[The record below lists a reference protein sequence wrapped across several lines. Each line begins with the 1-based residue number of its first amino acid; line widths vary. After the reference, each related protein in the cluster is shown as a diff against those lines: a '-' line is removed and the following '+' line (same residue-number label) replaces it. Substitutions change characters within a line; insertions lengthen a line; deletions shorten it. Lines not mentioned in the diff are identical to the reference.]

1 MEAELKKLNIGNATL
16 TVSSVSDHLT
26 RIIIENGSAYLDA
39 IANVAARY
47 GRVVEELQ
55 SIQHDEGNSTIID
68 LKRKPSKSKQII
80 FKILAVFMLFIAWYI
95 VSGTNFIQNTGSFVS
110 AYFSK
115 QTPTSTPSSS
125 PPVKN

>member
-68 LKRKPSKSKQII
+68 LKRKTSKSKQII

-110 AYFSK
+110 AYLSK
-115 QTPTSTPSSS
+115 QSPASTSS

>member
-95 VSGTNFIQNTGSFVS
+95 VSGTNFIQNTGSFVFT
-110 AYFSK
+110 YLSK
-115 QTPTSTPSSS
+115 QTPTSTPSPS